1 MSRTAP
7 ATRHPLLRGEPH
19 FRWRSPEVSRV
30 ENLSDIV
37 FALVLTLA
45 AAQTIPASFADLTNL
60 WRDALALTACF
71 ALILTI
77 WHTHHVF
84 FRRYD
89 LQDGY
94 TVFLNAV
101 LLLLVLIFVYP
112 LRFMADFVLTYFT
125 GGFETQDQ
133 IEAVLTVGQVKQL
146 YVIFAIFY
154 IGVQIVFAL
163 LYAHALKRGAVID
176 LNEAERSWTRYEIE
190 VAIGIIA
197 INVLVIA
204 SAYALPADIGAMS
217 GGLYALIGL
226 VTWGFGRNAAGRA
239 ERASASP

>member
-1 MSRTAP
+1 MA
-7 ATRHPLLRGEPH
+7 RHPLLRSEPH
-19 FRWRSPEVSRV
+19 FRWRSPEVSRL

-45 AAQTIPASFADLTNL
+45 AAQTVPASFSDLTNL

-84 FRRYD
+84 FRRYN

-94 TVFLNAV
+94 VVFLNAL

-112 LRFMADFVLTYFT
+112 LRFMADFVLTFFT
-125 GGFETQDQ
+125 GGFASQDE

-146 YVIFAIFY
+146 YLIFGVFY

-163 LYAHALKRGAVID
+163 LYARALKRGEEIGLNAV
-176 LNEAERSWTRYEIE
+176 ERAWTRYEIE

-197 INVLVIA
+197 INLIVIA
-204 SAYALPADIGAMS
+204 TAYLLPAGLGALA
-217 GGLYALIGL
+217 GALYGLIGL
-226 VTWGFGRNAAGRA
+226 VTFGF
-239 ERASASP
+239 ERKASARVKRANASP

>member
-1 MSRTAP
+1 MARQP
-7 ATRHPLLRGEPH
+7 RLRGERN

-45 AAQTIPASFADLTNL
+45 AAQSVPESFRDLANL
-60 WRDALALTACF
+60 WRDGLAFAACF

-77 WHTHHVF
+77 WHTHHAF

-94 TVFLNAV
+94 TVLLNAV
-101 LLLLVLIFVYP
+101 LLLLVLVFIYP
-112 LRFMADFVLTYFT
+112 LRFMADFVITFFT
-125 GGFETQDQ
+125 GGYESDTQIIQ
-133 IEAVLTVGQVKQL
+133 VMSTPQVKYL
-146 YVIFAIFY
+146 YLVFGVFY

-163 LYAHALKRGAVID
+163 LYAHALKRAKEIALD
-176 LNEAERSWTRYEIE
+176 ARERAYTRYEVE

-197 INVLVIA
+197 ITLLVIGVA
-204 SAYALPADIGAMS
+204 FFAAPAWAAIAGIFFS
-217 GGLYALIGL
+217 LIGL
-226 VTWGFGRNAAGRA
+226 VTWISGARA
-239 ERASASP
+239 ERRLKPSGAGGATPSL